1 MARQQIV
8 LNGYEFDK
16 VDAPANHRAGQ
27 SQIEVEETNSYVKV
41 SAERM
46 SVTIGKKTGMIDYL
60 DVDGEPMLKF
70 RESMT
75 PEFWRAPTDNDYG
88 ASLQKEMRVWKNP
101 QMNSEVIRQE

>member
-1 MARQQIV
+1 SDGSQPLVDKGQVMARQQIV

-16 VDAPANHRAGQ
+16 VDAPANTG
-27 SQIEVEETNSYVKV
+27 SKIEVEETNSYVKV

-75 PEFWRAPTDNDYG
+75 PEFW
-88 ASLQKEMRVWKNP
+88 
-101 QMNSEVIRQE
+101 

>member
-1 MARQQIV
+1 
-8 LNGYEFDK
+8 
-16 VDAPANHRAGQ
+16 
-27 SQIEVEETNSYVKV
+27 
-41 SAERM
+41 
-46 SVTIGKKTGMIDYL
+46 MIDYL

-101 QMNSEVIRQE
+101 VDEL